1 MAGCWTDVLFSF
13 FPQND
18 EIEKLALERSSL
30 YRKCRLEEIKLPLLE
45 GNLRNVPI
53 EEVNMSF
60 LFRFFNVFDVKTR
73 WVEPA

>member
-1 MAGCWTDVLFSF
+1 VAFCSRWDVELISLFVCF

-53 EEVNMSF
+53 EEVTHLLF
-60 LFRFFNVFDVKTR
+60 LFLFSCF
-73 WVEPA
+73 